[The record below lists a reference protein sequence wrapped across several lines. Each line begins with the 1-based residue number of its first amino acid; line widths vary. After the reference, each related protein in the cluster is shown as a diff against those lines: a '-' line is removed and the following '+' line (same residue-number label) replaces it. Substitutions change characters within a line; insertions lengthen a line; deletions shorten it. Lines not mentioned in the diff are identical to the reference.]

1 VENEIINVLE
11 RIPYAKKMLAIKGVN
26 AISLAG
32 VLGESG
38 DLSGYAHG
46 NSLLRHAGLNLAE
59 ASSGKWRGQMKL
71 SKRGRPR
78 LRRFLY
84 LISEGP
90 IPRSLLRQ

>member
-1 VENEIINVLE
+1 MPRTCL
-11 RIPYAKKMLAIKGVN
+11 PLKALTP
-26 AISLAG
+26 SLAG

-78 LRRFLY
+78 F
-84 LISEGP
+84 I
-90 IPRSLLRQ
+90 LLPFK

>member
-38 DLSGYAHG
+38 DLSG
-46 NSLLRHAGLNLAE
+46 
-59 ASSGKWRGQMKL
+59 
-71 SKRGRPR
+71 
-78 LRRFLY
+78 
-84 LISEGP
+84 
-90 IPRSLLRQ
+90 